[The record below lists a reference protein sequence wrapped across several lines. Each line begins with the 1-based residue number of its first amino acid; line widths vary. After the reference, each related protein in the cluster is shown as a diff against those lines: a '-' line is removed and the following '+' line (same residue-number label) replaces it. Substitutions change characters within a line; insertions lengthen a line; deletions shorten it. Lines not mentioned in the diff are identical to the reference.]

1 VIALLE
7 MKDKN
12 VLKYSTSLST
22 AQKPKQ

>member
-1 VIALLE
+1 